1 MRVPFHP
8 FLISDLFITLMG
20 HIHKIAKLVKQ
31 VKMKS
36 RPISSRTYF
45 CIHVYIFIMYYDY
58 VLLNAYVPLYSGVKA
73 LAVYDSL
80 DGVNRLVVFSLL
92 YFQMFLLSSDVITP
106 ALVQEGTSR
115 SGVSFP
121 PPTHPII
128 ASPAYPLPHSG
139 SLSPLRVTVSRHR
152 RLFAQSSFNQSSR
165 SPTVLTYL
173 QLWQQES

>member
-45 CIHVYIFIMYYDY
+45 SSLSKVFVYIFIMYYDY

-139 SLSPLRVTVSRHR
+139 SLSLLSESLCPDTDVCLLSHPLIKAVD
-152 RLFAQSSFNQSSR
+152 
-165 SPTVLTYL
+165 L
-173 QLWQQES
+173 QLF